1 MMGSQSM
8 SYSSIIYTLHHM
20 ICSRIKEY
28 RLPYY
33 YSLVEVG
40 RPMSYIHCF
49 YSLFEYKPHLTH
61 MKGTMS
67 TFYNRFVCSFCLYT
81 KM

>member
-28 RLPYY
+28 KLPYY
-33 YSLVEVG
+33 YRSVVVG
-40 RPMSYIHCF
+40 M
-49 YSLFEYKPHLTH
+49 E
-61 MKGTMS
+61 
-67 TFYNRFVCSFCLYT
+67 
-81 KM
+81 